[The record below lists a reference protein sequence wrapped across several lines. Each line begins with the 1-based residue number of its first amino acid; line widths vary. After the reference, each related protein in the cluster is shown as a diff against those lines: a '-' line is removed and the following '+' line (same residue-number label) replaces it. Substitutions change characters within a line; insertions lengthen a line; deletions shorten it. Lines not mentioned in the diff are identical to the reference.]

1 MLQCVAMIPEPNYGP
16 IAGAYNRVMAS
27 RIFAAPARDLVGI
40 LKLRD
45 SRSVLDVGTG
55 TGLVA
60 RAAVEAVGTR
70 GLVVGL
76 DPSFEMLRYARA
88 SGLPLLLAASV
99 PGVPFAERF
108 FDIVLAGFVVS
119 HFRNVQEALL
129 DLVRVLKPG
138 GRLGATAWRISE
150 DDYSR
155 AWNDAAG
162 SFVNLDRL
170 GEAVREAIPWEE
182 RFSDPAHLRAAFE
195 EAGLGRV
202 EIEQREYRISVSVDE
217 YHLIQENRAAG
228 TIMQGMLGPPSW
240 NRFREQVADVF
251 RNRFRSPIEYTRT
264 AWFAVGTKPVRAS
277 L

>member
-1 MLQCVAMIPEPNYGP
+1 MAARRSYDP
-16 IAGAYNRVMAS
+16 IAGAYHRLMAS

-40 LKLRD
+40 LKLSE
-45 SRSVLDVGTG
+45 SRSVLDAGTG

-60 RAAVEAVGTR
+60 RAAAEAVGTR

-88 SGLPLLLAASV
+88 SGLPLLVAASV

-119 HFRNVQEALL
+119 HFGNVQEASL
-129 DLVRVLKPG
+129 DLARVLKPG

-155 AWNDAAG
+155 AWNEVAG
-162 SFVNLDRL
+162 SFVNLDRVA
-170 GEAVREAIPWEE
+170 EAVREAIPWEDW
-182 RFSDPAHLRAAFE
+182 FSDPAHLRTAFE
-195 EAGLGRV
+195 EAGLGHV
-202 EIEQREYRISVSVDE
+202 EIDQREYRISVSMDE
-217 YHLIQENRAAG
+217 YLLIQENRTAG
-228 TIMQGMLGPPSW
+228 TMMQGMLGPANW
-240 NRFREQVADVF
+240 NRFREQVAEVF

-264 AWFAVGTKPVRAS
+264 AWFAVGTKPHPPS
-277 L
+277 S